1 MNKSKYDN
9 KEEIHELL
17 KKFKNGEIDTETLA
31 DRIVIKPQLPSKPYF
46 RKTKSRAIALYGVK
60 KDPLVMYKHHWLRL
74 SKVFSGGKNCIFNKF
89 FFYTDED
96 DEQPV
101 SQSSQESE
109 KESSSQ

>member
-17 KKFKNGEIDTETLA
+17 SKFKNGEIDADTLA
-31 DRIVIKPQLPSKPYF
+31 DRIIVKPQLPSKPYF
-46 RKTKSRAIALYGVK
+46 RKTKSRAIALYGIK

-74 SKVFSGGKNCIFNKF
+74 SKVFSGGKECIFNKF
-89 FFYTDED
+89 FFYTED
-96 DEQPV
+96 DEPQK
-101 SQSSQESE
+101 QLLEKTE